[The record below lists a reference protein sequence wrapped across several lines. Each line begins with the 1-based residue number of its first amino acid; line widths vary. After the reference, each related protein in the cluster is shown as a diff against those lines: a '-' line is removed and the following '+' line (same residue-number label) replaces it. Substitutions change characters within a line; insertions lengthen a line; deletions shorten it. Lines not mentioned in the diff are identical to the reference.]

1 MSSCFLFGHANTP
14 QSALSALMEAIEN
27 EVSRETKIFYVGYH
41 GNFDRMAIAAL
52 RRTKQ
57 KYSNIIA
64 VLVLPYHHAAY
75 HIAKPD
81 GFDII
86 LYPPLENVP
95 KRYAH
100 VRANQYMIRVSDC
113 VLCYVRHFGK
123 AEISLSMR
131 KVMVLQQSTLLESK
145 LQPYLPNIHPHKRCL
160 SLSKNRVTAQSAH
173 DSALRVGFADCAL

>member
-27 EVSRETKIFYVGYH
+27 EVSRGTKIFYVGCH

-57 KYSNIIA
+57 KYSNMIA
-64 VLVLPYHHAAY
+64 VLVLPYHPAAY

-95 KRYAH
+95 RRYAL
-100 VRANQYMIRVSDC
+100 VRGNQYMVRTSDRVI
-113 VLCYVRHFGK
+113 CYVRHFGN
-123 AEISLSMR
+123 SR
-131 KVMVLQQSTLLESK
+131 NLLEYARSCGVSIT
-145 LQPYLPNIHPHKRCL
+145 NI
-160 SLSKNRVTAQSAH
+160 
-173 DSALRVGFADCAL
+173 G